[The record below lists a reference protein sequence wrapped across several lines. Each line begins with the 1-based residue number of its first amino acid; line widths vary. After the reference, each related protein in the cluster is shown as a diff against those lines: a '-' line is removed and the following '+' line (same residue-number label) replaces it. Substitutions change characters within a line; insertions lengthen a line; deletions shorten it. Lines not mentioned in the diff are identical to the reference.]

1 MIEKSY
7 WLVVTQK
14 KRGRKIG
21 RLLHVGTERKKGAHV
36 AELFLRIP
44 VWGFLKRCFVGVL
57 KKKKKEHEVYSA
69 HLQRKI
75 ARVKSVFLAS
85 A

>member
-1 MIEKSY
+1 MK
-7 WLVVTQK
+7 V
-14 KRGRKIG
+14 GRV
-21 RLLHVGTERKKGAHV
+21 LDVGTERKTKEFHV

-44 VWGFLKRCFVGVL
+44 VGGFLKRCSIG
-57 KKKKKEHEVYSA
+57 KKTEHEVYSA